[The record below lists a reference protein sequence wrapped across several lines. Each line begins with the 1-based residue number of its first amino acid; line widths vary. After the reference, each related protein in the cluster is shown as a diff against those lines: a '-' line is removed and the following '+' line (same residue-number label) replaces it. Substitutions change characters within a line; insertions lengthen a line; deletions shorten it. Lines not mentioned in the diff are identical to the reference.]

1 LAQTSSKIYGINPV
15 KAALEAKRPI
25 EKLWVVKSFRTQ
37 RLKQLVSQ
45 ARQQGILVQY
55 LEKSILDRKAE
66 TPHHQGVI
74 AVVAEKDLVEWED
87 LLSVANDRGEPTF
100 LTILDGIEDPHNL
113 GAIVR
118 SAVAAGGAI
127 VRSAVAAGVHGLI
140 LSRRHCAPISP
151 VVSKTVAGALEFM
164 AMARVGN
171 LAQTIEQLK
180 QKGLW
185 IIGADVS
192 SATPYWEVALDM
204 PLAIVIGSE
213 GKGLRRLVREKCD
226 ILVSI
231 PMYGKVQSL
240 NATVAAALMF
250 YEVRRYR
257 LKTLSEKKKS

>member
-113 GAIVR
+113 
-118 SAVAAGGAI
+118 GAI

>member
-118 SAVAAGGAI
+118 SAVAAG
-127 VRSAVAAGVHGLI
+127 VHGLI

-151 VVSKTVAGALEFM
+151 VVSKTAAGALEFM

-171 LAQTIEQLK
+171 LARTIEQLK

>member
-118 SAVAAGGAI
+118 SAVAAG
-127 VRSAVAAGVHGLI
+127 VHGLI

-151 VVSKTVAGALEFM
+151 VVSKTAAGALEFM

-185 IIGADVS
+185 IIGTDVS

>member
-1 LAQTSSKIYGINPV
+1 MAQTSSKIYGINPV

-74 AVVAEKDLVEWED
+74 AVVAEKNLVEWED

-100 LTILDGIEDPHNL
+100 LTILDGIKDPHNL
-113 GAIVR
+113 
-118 SAVAAGGAI
+118 GAI

-151 VVSKTVAGALEFM
+151 VVSKTAAGALEFM

-171 LAQTIEQLK
+171 LA
-180 QKGLW
+180 
-185 IIGADVS
+185 
-192 SATPYWEVALDM
+192 
-204 PLAIVIGSE
+204 
-213 GKGLRRLVREKCD
+213 
-226 ILVSI
+226 
-231 PMYGKVQSL
+231 
-240 NATVAAALMF
+240 
-250 YEVRRYR
+250 
-257 LKTLSEKKKS
+257 

>member
-1 LAQTSSKIYGINPV
+1 MAQTSSKIYGINPV

-74 AVVAEKDLVEWED
+74 AVVAEKNLVEWED

-118 SAVAAGGAI
+118 SAVAAG
-127 VRSAVAAGVHGLI
+127 VHGLI

-151 VVSKTVAGALEFM
+151 VVSKTAAGALEFM

>member
-1 LAQTSSKIYGINPV
+1 
-15 KAALEAKRPI
+15 
-25 EKLWVVKSFRTQ
+25 
-37 RLKQLVSQ
+37 VSQ

-118 SAVAAGGAI
+118 SAVAAG
-127 VRSAVAAGVHGLI
+127 VHGLI

-151 VVSKTVAGALEFM
+151 VVSKTAAGALEFM

-171 LAQTIEQLK
+171 LARTIEQLK

>member
-1 LAQTSSKIYGINPV
+1 MAQTSSKIYGINPV

-118 SAVAAGGAI
+118 SAVAAG
-127 VRSAVAAGVHGLI
+127 VHGLI

-151 VVSKTVAGALEFM
+151 VVSKTAAGALEFM

-171 LAQTIEQLK
+171 LARTIEQLK

>member
-1 LAQTSSKIYGINPV
+1 MAQTSSKIYGINPV

-113 GAIVR
+113 
-118 SAVAAGGAI
+118 GAI

>member
-118 SAVAAGGAI
+118 SAVAAG
-127 VRSAVAAGVHGLI
+127 VHGLI

-151 VVSKTVAGALEFM
+151 VVSKTAAGALEFM

>member
-1 LAQTSSKIYGINPV
+1 MAQTSSKIYGINPV

-118 SAVAAGGAI
+118 SAVAAG
-127 VRSAVAAGVHGLI
+127 VHGLI

-151 VVSKTVAGALEFM
+151 VVSKTAAGALEFM